1 MNDQKWEER
10 YFPGSPVVKNPRS
23 NAEDAS
29 VIPGRGTKILHATG
43 QVSLCNTIES
53 AHAPKRPNVAKK
65 KRGKKKKKG
74 RETGYFESNIKGLI
88 LQSPRTVILRLA
100 LEYNHPKN

>member
-65 KRGKKKKKG
+65 KKRKKKKKKEG
-74 RETGYFESNIKGLI
+74 KQATLN
-88 LQSPRTVILRLA
+88 QTLRV
-100 LEYNHPKN
+100 

>member
-10 YFPGSPVVKNPRS
+10 YFPGSPVVKNPPS

-29 VIPGRGTKILHATG
+29 AIPGRGAKILHATG

-53 AHAPKRPNVAKK
+53 AHAPKRPSVAKK
-65 KRGKKKKKG
+65 REKKKRKG
-74 RETGYFESNIKGLI
+74 N
-88 LQSPRTVILRLA
+88 RL
-100 LEYNHPKN
+100 L